1 MPSSSNPIFS
11 SDIYL
16 VLGKKVFLVLFGTG
30 KKPPT
35 DPKPNPIPNLTLPL
49 PLIPHRGLFSGGVFP
64 DTIYFFFKT
73 YLHSQT

>member
-30 KKPPT
+30 RKPPT
-35 DPKPNPIPNLTLPL
+35 DPKPNFIPNLPLPL
-49 PLIPHRGLFSGGVFP
+49 PLISHRGLFSGGFFP
-64 DTIYFFFKT
+64 ETIYFSFKT
-73 YLHSQT
+73 YLHAQT